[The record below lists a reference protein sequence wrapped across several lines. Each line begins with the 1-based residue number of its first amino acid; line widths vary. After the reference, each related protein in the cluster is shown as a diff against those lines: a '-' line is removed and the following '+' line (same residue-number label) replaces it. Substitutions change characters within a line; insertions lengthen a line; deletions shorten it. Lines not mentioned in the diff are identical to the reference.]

1 MRNNFILAGLVL
13 LSFTAIAEEI
23 HKWRDENGKVHFG
36 DRPPE
41 GAKTEVIEVNPN
53 VYEKPS
59 TEALSQA
66 LAANDKVV
74 MYSTTWC
81 GYCKKARKY
90 FIANKIPFEE
100 YDVENTEKGRR
111 DYKKLNA
118 KGVPVILIG
127 KQRLNGFSEA
137 SFKRLYQSLKNK

>member
-1 MRNNFILAGLVL
+1 MRKGIIFVGLVL
-13 LSFTAIAEEI
+13 FSCTTMAQEI
-23 HKWRDENGKVHFG
+23 HKWRDENGKVHYG

-41 GAKTEVIEVNPN
+41 GTKTEVIEVDPN
-53 VYEKPS
+53 IYEKPS

-66 LAANDKVV
+66 LAANNKVV

-81 GYCKKARKY
+81 GYCKKARNY

-100 YDVENTEKGRR
+100 YDVENTERGRR

-118 KGVPVILIG
+118 KGVPVILVG

-137 SFKRLYQSLKNK
+137 SFKRLYKSLKK